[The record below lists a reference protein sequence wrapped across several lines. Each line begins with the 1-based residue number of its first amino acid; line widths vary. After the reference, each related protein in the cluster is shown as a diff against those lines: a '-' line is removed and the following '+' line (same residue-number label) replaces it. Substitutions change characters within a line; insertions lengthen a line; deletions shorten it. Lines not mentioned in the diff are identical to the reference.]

1 MSCSENLDLD
11 ETMDKFLNNV
21 VQILNRRLKQ
31 EKNFIQ
37 AKNMDK

>member
-11 ETMDKFLNNV
+11 ETKNKFLNNV